1 MVVIEFD
8 VPRSVSLSALDENN
22 VTLKD
27 SPENGGQESN
37 KMVPRATLICR
48 PNSHPFQER
57 NLSLESAMKVG
68 RSVARVKPAVNNAIF
83 DCKVLSRNHALL
95 WYKDGKFYLQ
105 DTKSSNGTFVNNQ
118 RLSKGSEESA
128 PREVCSGD
136 IVQFGVDVMENSRK
150 VTHGCIVATVKLYLP
165 DGKEAKASPST
176 GIQEEEDSCELGKQ
190 DLYQL
195 NQWIQEAVI
204 REQVLET
211 KLGSLQRIVS
221 ATREAAEMGWTAL
234 MEEDRLLTRIESLE
248 NQLVVSSK
256 NFHEDKLREEIR
268 KLYDE
273 KNIYQDVSK
282 ESLRKVL
289 TEKMETLKKLQETER
304 SLSNAEDER
313 DNMKELNDKLNEQIL
328 ELAEK
333 FEKESEELQSC
344 KKKLQE
350 ADNQQL
356 RHEQEMQS
364 RQEALREAQEK
375 ETILLAQVESRQAE
389 IDFTKEQLANLRLRL
404 DSMKATEELK
414 KDENEIS
421 GDEVEDKSNVK
432 ENQTETLRQRVIQ
445 LESQLK
451 TSHAKN
457 LNGDF
462 VPDPI
467 GYKSKEVDRLQG
479 SCTWDCYLYR
489 NQLACCSL
497 ILQELLEETR
507 AKCRVLESEVERRQL
522 EAQDGWSTAAHLQ
535 QYFRNLHN
543 VLKGSSEQ
551 EEESADEPSEL
562 AELVRSSIVS
572 LNNEYQELRE
582 ANAKNKDLISLL
594 TLRLSNY
601 EKEEKANRVS
611 ETTAHR
617 GSTSELEYLRDE
629 VAILTIQLKE
639 MEVSRIEQIE
649 ERQKWQQAYQSLA
662 LSVENRDSG
671 VVSGFSSPISN
682 PPSSRDPEMR
692 DSGIRE
698 LNSGEDANSEEYVTM
713 QQLSEVRN
721 ELEALR
727 RHYDNVQTEKKE
739 LEEEFSQLKDN
750 YSLLSSQSKTVGRWM
765 YVVPLAVLV
774 LAVLIAFRPSD

>member
-1 MVVIEFD
+1 M
-8 VPRSVSLSALDENN
+8 
-22 VTLKD
+22 
-27 SPENGGQESN
+27 
-37 KMVPRATLICR
+37 
-48 PNSHPFQER
+48 
-57 NLSLESAMKVG
+57 
-68 RSVARVKPAVNNAIF
+68 
-83 DCKVLSRNHALL
+83 ALL

-118 RLSKGSEESA
+118 RLSKGSEESV

-289 TEKMETLKKLQETER
+289 TEKMETFKKLQETER

-333 FEKESEELQSC
+333 FEKESDELQSC
-344 KKKLQE
+344 KRKLQE

-364 RQEALREAQEK
+364 RQDALREAQEK
-375 ETILLAQVESRQAE
+375 ETVLLAQVESRQAE

-404 DSMKATEELK
+404 D
-414 KDENEIS
+414 NEIG
-421 GDEVEDKSNVK
+421 GDEVEDKSNNVK
-432 ENQTETLRQRVIQ
+432 ENQTETLRQRVVQ

-451 TSHAKN
+451 TSLAKN
-457 LNGDF
+457 LNGEF

-467 GYKSKEVDRLQG
+467 GYKSKEVDR
-479 SCTWDCYLYR
+479 
-489 NQLACCSL
+489 
-497 ILQELLEETR
+497 LQELLEETR

-522 EAQDGWSTAAHLQ
+522 EAQDGWSAAAHLQ

-543 VLKGSSEQ
+543 ILKGSSEQ
-551 EEESADEPSEL
+551 DEEFTDEPSAL
-562 AELVRSSIVS
+562 AELVRTSIVS

-582 ANAKNKDLISLL
+582 TNAKNKDLISLL

-601 EKEEKANRVS
+601 EKEEQRAQHTANQK
-611 ETTAHR
+611 
-617 GSTSELEYLRDE
+617 GLTSEMEYLRDE

-649 ERQKWQQAYQSLA
+649 ERQKWQRAYQSLA

-671 VVSGFSSPISN
+671 VASGFSSPVNN

-698 LNSGEDANSEEYVTM
+698 LNSADDLIADESTTT
-713 QQLSEVRN
+713 QLSEVQR
-721 ELEALR
+721 ELETLK
-727 RHYDNVQTEKKE
+727 RHYDNVQSEKKQ
-739 LEEEFSQLKDN
+739 LEVQNRLILDLN
-750 YSLLSSQSKTVGRWM
+750 LLSLLCTRFTYNFPFVFFGLTMLIFISIFRSLFSSLFFFSFECRMHFLGWPLDVCSPIGRSCLGG
-765 YVVPLAVLV
+765 PHSFQAIGLKLR
-774 LAVLIAFRPSD
+774 FKS

>member
-1 MVVIEFD
+1 
-8 VPRSVSLSALDENN
+8 
-22 VTLKD
+22 
-27 SPENGGQESN
+27 
-37 KMVPRATLICR
+37 
-48 PNSHPFQER
+48 
-57 NLSLESAMKVG
+57 
-68 RSVARVKPAVNNAIF
+68 
-83 DCKVLSRNHALL
+83 
-95 WYKDGKFYLQ
+95 
-105 DTKSSNGTFVNNQ
+105 
-118 RLSKGSEESA
+118 
-128 PREVCSGD
+128 
-136 IVQFGVDVMENSRK
+136 MENSRK

-333 FEKESEELQSC
+333 FEKESDELQSY
-344 KKKLQE
+344 KRKLQE

-364 RQEALREAQEK
+364 RQDALREAEEK
-375 ETILLAQVESRQAE
+375 EMVLLAQVESRQAE

-404 DSMKATEELK
+404 DSMKVAEELK
-414 KDENEIS
+414 KDENEIG
-421 GDEVEDKSNVK
+421 GDVVEDKSNNVK
-432 ENQTETLRQRVIQ
+432 ENQTETLRQRVVQ

-451 TSHAKN
+451 TSLANN
-457 LNGDF
+457 LNGEF

-479 SCTWDCYLYR
+479 RCTWDCYLYR
-489 NQLACCSL
+489 RQLACCSV
-497 ILQELLEETR
+497 ILKELLEETR
-507 AKCRVLESEVERRQL
+507 AKCRVLEYSYFCFYFRSRKVSINHKVIFQEF
-522 EAQDGWSTAAHLQ
+522 GWST
-535 QYFRNLHN
+535 F
-543 VLKGSSEQ
+543 
-551 EEESADEPSEL
+551 
-562 AELVRSSIVS
+562 S
-572 LNNEYQELRE
+572 L
-582 ANAKNKDLISLL
+582 
-594 TLRLSNY
+594 
-601 EKEEKANRVS
+601 
-611 ETTAHR
+611 
-617 GSTSELEYLRDE
+617 
-629 VAILTIQLKE
+629 
-639 MEVSRIEQIE
+639 
-649 ERQKWQQAYQSLA
+649 
-662 LSVENRDSG
+662 
-671 VVSGFSSPISN
+671 
-682 PPSSRDPEMR
+682 
-692 DSGIRE
+692 
-698 LNSGEDANSEEYVTM
+698 
-713 QQLSEVRN
+713 
-721 ELEALR
+721 
-727 RHYDNVQTEKKE
+727 
-739 LEEEFSQLKDN
+739 
-750 YSLLSSQSKTVGRWM
+750 
-765 YVVPLAVLV
+765 
-774 LAVLIAFRPSD
+774 

>member
-8 VPRSVSLSALDENN
+8 LPRSVSLSALDENN

-83 DCKVLSRNHALL
+83 DCKVLSRNYALL

-118 RLSKGSEESA
+118 RLSKGSEESV

-289 TEKMETLKKLQETER
+289 TEKMETFKKLQETER

-333 FEKESEELQSC
+333 FEKESDELQSY
-344 KKKLQE
+344 KRKLQE

-364 RQEALREAQEK
+364 RQDALREAQEK
-375 ETILLAQVESRQAE
+375 ETVLLAQVESRQAE

-404 DSMKATEELK
+404 DSMKVAEELK
-414 KDENEIS
+414 KDENEIG
-421 GDEVEDKSNVK
+421 GDEVEDKSNNVK
-432 ENQTETLRQRVIQ
+432 ENQTETLRQRVVQ

-451 TSHAKN
+451 TSLANVNQHLPLSASFLIGFFSMAQN
-457 LNGDF
+457 LNGEF

-467 GYKSKEVDRLQG
+467 GYKSKEVDR
-479 SCTWDCYLYR
+479 
-489 NQLACCSL
+489 
-497 ILQELLEETR
+497 LQELLEETR

-522 EAQDGWSTAAHLQ
+522 EAQDGWSAAAHLQ

-543 VLKGSSEQ
+543 ILKGSSEQ
-551 EEESADEPSEL
+551 DEEFTDEPSAL
-562 AELVRSSIVS
+562 AELVRTSIVS

-582 ANAKNKDLISLL
+582 TNAKNKDLISLL

-601 EKEEKANRVS
+601 EKEEQRAQHTANQK
-611 ETTAHR
+611 
-617 GSTSELEYLRDE
+617 GLTSEMEYLRDE

-649 ERQKWQQAYQSLA
+649 ERQKWQRAYQSLA

-671 VVSGFSSPISN
+671 VASGFSSPVNN

-698 LNSGEDANSEEYVTM
+698 LNSADDLIADESTTT
-713 QQLSEVRN
+713 QQLSEVQR
-721 ELEALR
+721 ELETLK
-727 RHYDNVQTEKKE
+727 RHYDNVQSEKKQ

>member
-8 VPRSVSLSALDENN
+8 LPRSVSLSALDENN

-118 RLSKGSEESA
+118 RLSKGSEESV

-333 FEKESEELQSC
+333 FEKESDELQSC
-344 KKKLQE
+344 KRKLQE

-364 RQEALREAQEK
+364 RQDALREAQEK
-375 ETILLAQVESRQAE
+375 ETVLLAQVESRQAE

-404 DSMKATEELK
+404 DSMKVAEELK
-414 KDENEIS
+414 KDENEIG
-421 GDEVEDKSNVK
+421 GDEVEDKSNNVK
-432 ENQTETLRQRVIQ
+432 ENQTETLRQRVVQ

-451 TSHAKN
+451 TSLAKN
-457 LNGDF
+457 LNGEF

-467 GYKSKEVDRLQG
+467 GYKSKEVDR
-479 SCTWDCYLYR
+479 
-489 NQLACCSL
+489 
-497 ILQELLEETR
+497 LQELLEETR

-522 EAQDGWSTAAHLQ
+522 EAQDGWSAAAHLQ

-543 VLKGSSEQ
+543 ILKGSSEQ
-551 EEESADEPSEL
+551 DEEFTDEPSAL
-562 AELVRSSIVS
+562 AELVRTSIVS

-582 ANAKNKDLISLL
+582 TNAKNKDLISLL

-601 EKEEKANRVS
+601 EKEEQRAQHTANQK
-611 ETTAHR
+611 
-617 GSTSELEYLRDE
+617 GLTSEMEYLRDE

-649 ERQKWQQAYQSLA
+649 ERQKWQRAYQSLA

-671 VVSGFSSPISN
+671 VASGFSSPVNN

-698 LNSGEDANSEEYVTM
+698 LNSADDLIADESTTT
-713 QQLSEVRN
+713 QLLEVQR
-721 ELEALR
+721 ELETLK
-727 RHYDNVQTEKKE
+727 RHYDNVQSEKKQ

>member
-8 VPRSVSLSALDENN
+8 LPRSVSLSALDENN

-118 RLSKGSEESA
+118 RLSKGSEESV

-289 TEKMETLKKLQETER
+289 TEKMETFKKLQETER

-333 FEKESEELQSC
+333 FEKESDELQSC
-344 KKKLQE
+344 KRKLQE

-364 RQEALREAQEK
+364 RQDALREAQEK
-375 ETILLAQVESRQAE
+375 ETVLLAQVESRQAE

-404 DSMKATEELK
+404 DSMKVAEELK
-414 KDENEIS
+414 KDENEIG
-421 GDEVEDKSNVK
+421 GDEVEDKSNNVK
-432 ENQTETLRQRVIQ
+432 ENQTETLRQRVVQ

-451 TSHAKN
+451 TSLAKN
-457 LNGDF
+457 LNGEF

-467 GYKSKEVDRLQG
+467 GYKSKEVDR
-479 SCTWDCYLYR
+479 
-489 NQLACCSL
+489 
-497 ILQELLEETR
+497 LQELLEETR

-522 EAQDGWSTAAHLQ
+522 EAQDGWSAAAHLQ

-543 VLKGSSEQ
+543 ILKGSSEQ
-551 EEESADEPSEL
+551 DEEFTDEPSAL
-562 AELVRSSIVS
+562 AELVRTSIVS

-582 ANAKNKDLISLL
+582 TNAKNKDLISLL

-601 EKEEKANRVS
+601 EKEEQRAQHTANQK
-611 ETTAHR
+611 
-617 GSTSELEYLRDE
+617 GLTSEMEYLRDE

-649 ERQKWQQAYQSLA
+649 ERQKWQRAYQSLA

-671 VVSGFSSPISN
+671 VASGFSSPVNN

-698 LNSGEDANSEEYVTM
+698 LNSADDLIADESTTT
-713 QQLSEVRN
+713 QLSEVQR
-721 ELEALR
+721 ELETLK
-727 RHYDNVQTEKKE
+727 RHYDNVQSEKKQ

>member
-1 MVVIEFD
+1 
-8 VPRSVSLSALDENN
+8 
-22 VTLKD
+22 
-27 SPENGGQESN
+27 
-37 KMVPRATLICR
+37 
-48 PNSHPFQER
+48 
-57 NLSLESAMKVG
+57 
-68 RSVARVKPAVNNAIF
+68 
-83 DCKVLSRNHALL
+83 
-95 WYKDGKFYLQ
+95 
-105 DTKSSNGTFVNNQ
+105 
-118 RLSKGSEESA
+118 
-128 PREVCSGD
+128 
-136 IVQFGVDVMENSRK
+136 
-150 VTHGCIVATVKLYLP
+150 
-165 DGKEAKASPST
+165 
-176 GIQEEEDSCELGKQ
+176 
-190 DLYQL
+190 
-195 NQWIQEAVI
+195 
-204 REQVLET
+204 
-211 KLGSLQRIVS
+211 
-221 ATREAAEMGWTAL
+221 
-234 MEEDRLLTRIESLE
+234 
-248 NQLVVSSK
+248 
-256 NFHEDKLREEIR
+256 
-268 KLYDE
+268 
-273 KNIYQDVSK
+273 
-282 ESLRKVL
+282 
-289 TEKMETLKKLQETER
+289 
-304 SLSNAEDER
+304 
-313 DNMKELNDKLNEQIL
+313 
-328 ELAEK
+328 
-333 FEKESEELQSC
+333 
-344 KKKLQE
+344 
-350 ADNQQL
+350 
-356 RHEQEMQS
+356 
-364 RQEALREAQEK
+364 
-375 ETILLAQVESRQAE
+375 
-389 IDFTKEQLANLRLRL
+389 
-404 DSMKATEELK
+404 ATEELK

-551 EEESADEPSEL
+551 EEESTDEPSEL

-601 EKEEKANRVS
+601 EKEEKANRVG
-611 ETTAHR
+611 ETTTQR

-671 VVSGFSSPISN
+671 VVSGFSSPIGN

-698 LNSGEDANSEEYVTM
+698 LNSGEDANSDEYVTM
-713 QQLSEVRN
+713 QHLSEVRN

-727 RHYDNVQTEKKE
+727 RHYENVQTEKKE

>member
-8 VPRSVSLSALDENN
+8 LPRSVSLSALDENN

-27 SPENGGQESN
+27 FPENGGQESN

-118 RLSKGSEESA
+118 RLSKGSEESV

-289 TEKMETLKKLQETER
+289 TEKMETFKKLQETER

-333 FEKESEELQSC
+333 FEKESDELQSC
-344 KKKLQE
+344 KRKLQE

-364 RQEALREAQEK
+364 RQDALREAQEK
-375 ETILLAQVESRQAE
+375 ETVLLAQVESRQAE

-404 DSMKATEELK
+404 DSMKVAEELK
-414 KDENEIS
+414 KDENEIG
-421 GDEVEDKSNVK
+421 GDEVEDKSNNVK
-432 ENQTETLRQRVIQ
+432 ENQTETLRQRVVQ

-451 TSHAKN
+451 TSLANN
-457 LNGDF
+457 LNGEF

-467 GYKSKEVDRLQG
+467 GYKSKEVDRLQ
-479 SCTWDCYLYR
+479 
-489 NQLACCSL
+489 
-497 ILQELLEETR
+497 ELLEETR
-507 AKCRVLESEVERRQL
+507 AKCRVLEYSYFCFYFRSRKVSINHKVIFQEF
-522 EAQDGWSTAAHLQ
+522 GWSTFSL
-535 QYFRNLHN
+535 YICCRKSFEN
-543 VLKGSSEQ
+543 VPVWMNEAKSHIEPHRAVFILVGCKLDLKDQREVSSEEAARFANFNEMPFVETSAKTGENVEEAFRIVGQ
-551 EEESADEPSEL
+551 E
-562 AELVRSSIVS
+562 I
-572 LNNEYQELRE
+572 Y
-582 ANAKNKDLISLL
+582 
-594 TLRLSNY
+594 
-601 EKEEKANRVS
+601 NRVQLGEYS
-611 ETTAHR
+611 IHDGWDGVKAGYRRAGRDYGLVEAEAARTTCC
-617 GSTSELEYLRDE
+617 
-629 VAILTIQLKE
+629 
-639 MEVSRIEQIE
+639 
-649 ERQKWQQAYQSLA
+649 
-662 LSVENRDSG
+662 
-671 VVSGFSSPISN
+671 
-682 PPSSRDPEMR
+682 
-692 DSGIRE
+692 
-698 LNSGEDANSEEYVTM
+698 
-713 QQLSEVRN
+713 
-721 ELEALR
+721 
-727 RHYDNVQTEKKE
+727 
-739 LEEEFSQLKDN
+739 
-750 YSLLSSQSKTVGRWM
+750 
-765 YVVPLAVLV
+765 
-774 LAVLIAFRPSD
+774 

>member
-8 VPRSVSLSALDENN
+8 LPRSVSLSALDENN

-118 RLSKGSEESA
+118 RLSKGSEESV

-248 NQLVVSSK
+248 NQLIVSSK

-344 KKKLQE
+344 KRKLQE
-350 ADNQQL
+350 ADNQKL

-364 RQEALREAQEK
+364 RQDALREAQEK
-375 ETILLAQVESRQAE
+375 ETVLLAQVESRQAE

-404 DSMKATEELK
+404 DSMKVTEELK
-414 KDENEIS
+414 KDENEIG
-421 GDEVEDKSNVK
+421 GDEVEDKSNNVK
-432 ENQTETLRQRVIQ
+432 ENQTETLRQRVAQ

-451 TSHAKN
+451 TSNAKN
-457 LNGDF
+457 LNGEF

-467 GYKSKEVDRLQG
+467 GYKSKEVDR
-479 SCTWDCYLYR
+479 
-489 NQLACCSL
+489 
-497 ILQELLEETR
+497 LQELLEETR

-522 EAQDGWSTAAHLQ
+522 EAQDGWSAAAHLQ

-543 VLKGSSEQ
+543 ILKGSSEQ
-551 EEESADEPSEL
+551 DEESTDEPSAL
-562 AELVRSSIVS
+562 AELVRTSIVS

-582 ANAKNKDLISLL
+582 TIAKNKDLISLL

-601 EKEEKANRVS
+601 EKEEQRAQHTANQK
-611 ETTAHR
+611 
-617 GSTSELEYLRDE
+617 GLTSEMEYLRDE

-649 ERQKWQQAYQSLA
+649 ERQKWQRAYQSLA

-671 VVSGFSSPISN
+671 VASGFSSPVNN

-698 LNSGEDANSEEYVTM
+698 LNSADDLTADESTSS
-713 QQLSEVRN
+713 QLSEVQR
-721 ELEALR
+721 ELETLK
-727 RHYDNVQTEKKE
+727 RHYENVQSEKKQ

>member
-8 VPRSVSLSALDENN
+8 LPRSVSLSALDENN

-118 RLSKGSEESA
+118 RLSKGSEESV

-333 FEKESEELQSC
+333 FEKESDELQSC
-344 KKKLQE
+344 KRKLQE

-364 RQEALREAQEK
+364 RQDALREAQEK
-375 ETILLAQVESRQAE
+375 ETVLLAQVESRQAE

-404 DSMKATEELK
+404 DSMKVAEELK
-414 KDENEIS
+414 KDENEIG
-421 GDEVEDKSNVK
+421 GDEVEDKSNNVK
-432 ENQTETLRQRVIQ
+432 ENQTETLRQRVVQ

-451 TSHAKN
+451 TSLAKN
-457 LNGDF
+457 LNGEF

-467 GYKSKEVDRLQG
+467 GYKSKEVDR
-479 SCTWDCYLYR
+479 
-489 NQLACCSL
+489 
-497 ILQELLEETR
+497 LQELLEETR

-522 EAQDGWSTAAHLQ
+522 EAQDGWSAAAHLQ

-543 VLKGSSEQ
+543 ILKGSSEQ
-551 EEESADEPSEL
+551 DEEFTDEPSAL
-562 AELVRSSIVS
+562 AELVRTSIVS

-582 ANAKNKDLISLL
+582 TNAKNKDLISLL

-601 EKEEKANRVS
+601 EKEEQRAQHTANQK
-611 ETTAHR
+611 
-617 GSTSELEYLRDE
+617 GLTSEMEYLRDE

-649 ERQKWQQAYQSLA
+649 ERQKWQRAYQSLA

-671 VVSGFSSPISN
+671 VASGFSSPVNN

-698 LNSGEDANSEEYVTM
+698 LNSADDLIADESTTT
-713 QQLSEVRN
+713 QLSEVQR
-721 ELEALR
+721 ELETLK
-727 RHYDNVQTEKKE
+727 RHYDNVQSEKKQ

>member
-467 GYKSKEVDRLQG
+467 GYKSKEVDRLQ
-479 SCTWDCYLYR
+479 
-489 NQLACCSL
+489 
-497 ILQELLEETR
+497 ELLEETR